1 MVAHIQNIQIHQT
14 ERTLSHHCKSIEG
27 GMLGHLM
34 VQQYTALKRA
44 VILIHSKAKKV
55 TPFLSA
61 AQKKKIPLLNQI
73 QFLIFFASKQAL
85 FSLTF

>member
-1 MVAHIQNIQIHQT
+1 
-14 ERTLSHHCKSIEG
+14 
-27 GMLGHLM
+27 MLGHLM

-44 VILIHSKAKKV
+44 VMLIHSKAKKGN
-55 TPFLSA
+55 TIPISRP
-61 AQKKKIPLLNQI
+61 KKKIPLLNQI

>member
-14 ERTLSHHCKSIEG
+14 KRTLSHHCKSIEG

-55 TPFLSA
+55 APFLSA
-61 AQKKKIPLLNQI
+61 APKKKIPLLNQI

>member
-1 MVAHIQNIQIHQT
+1 
-14 ERTLSHHCKSIEG
+14 
-27 GMLGHLM
+27 MLGHLM

>member
-44 VILIHSKAKKV
+44 VILIHSKAKKGN
-55 TPFLSA
+55 TIPISRP
-61 AQKKKIPLLNQI
+61 KKK
-73 QFLIFFASKQAL
+73 K
-85 FSLTF
+85 SLY